1 MDTNLHT
8 IEIELWDGKTQEFVV
23 KKPNIEQAIEIQKK
37 AELLTQSNVRT
48 DEIDNI
54 IAIDACLP
62 LLSSPDK
69 ETAKEIFE
77 NFALS
82 AHQIL
87 REILRIEVGDD
98 KKVEIDSQDIKNV
111 IFKVTIGNDI
121 FKMSCR
127 RLPPRALHLA
137 FNSDS
142 ENRTKLAVEQFAL
155 ACNDQETKDIYAK
168 LITDYPFVVL
178 KLADTLIDCAAVKIK
193 NEKKNR

>member
-37 AELLTQSNVRT
+37 AELLSQNNVRM

-62 LLSSPDK
+62 LLASPDK

-87 REILRIEVGDD
+87 REILKIEVGEE

-111 IFKVTIGNDI
+111 VLKVTIGDEI
-121 FKMSCR
+121 YKMSCR
-127 RLPPRALHLA
+127 RLSPRSLHLA

-142 ENRTKLAVEQFAL
+142 ENRTKIAIEQFAL
-155 ACNDQETKDIYAK
+155 SCNDQETKDIYAK
-168 LITDYPFVVL
+168 LIIDYPFVVL
-178 KLADTLIDCAAVKIK
+178 KLADTLLDCAAVKIK